1 MQIYYMKKEKI
12 SIPVSTVILMIVTI
26 TYKLVLVV
34 IGIGIAI
41 FRKRISS
48 QISGRNPAGVLSGT
62 DAEYL
67 LCHFYDHSGISS
79 AFGKAILMKGMKLLE
94 RFHLMRKKEG
104 RLKKSG
110 SFHGYLPK
118 YCGISEE

>member
-41 FRKRISS
+41 FGRGFFTNIW
-48 QISGRNPAGVLSGT
+48 RNPAGVLSGA

-79 AFGKAILMKGMKLLE
+79 AFGKSDPDEGHE
-94 RFHLMRKKEG
+94 SSGTVSSDEEKEG
-104 RLKKSG
+104 RMKNWK
-110 SFHGYLPK
+110 LPW
-118 YCGISEE
+118 ILTEILRHI